1 MNFSRIASRVAAN
14 TNQWLWIS
22 ESWEG
27 GRIIQAADDGAA
39 YEIAIQ
45 SRMDDSNQSR
55 EEAEE
60 WFEKNDQLVPILNL
74 PPLTGAE

>member
-1 MNFSRIASRVAAN
+1 MDFPKIASRIAAQS
-14 TNQWLWIS
+14 NQWIWIS

-27 GRIIQAADDGAA
+27 GRIIQASSEDEA

-45 SRMDDSNQSR
+45 NRMTDSNQSKK
-55 EEAEE
+55 EAEE

-74 PPLTGAE
+74 PPLTGND